1 MPDLSGRYFYKHQPS
16 ELAIKCFEGV
26 AFSTIYLSVQ
36 AKTSRLQ
43 NALLQFLPQ
52 KTLAF
57 VSSLY

>member
-1 MPDLSGRYFYKHQPS
+1 MPDLSGRYLCKHQPS
-16 ELAIKCFEGV
+16 ELAIKCFESV

-36 AKTSRLQ
+36 AKASRLQ
-43 NALLQFLPQ
+43 NALLRFLPQ